1 MATHAAESF
10 KVCGTLLPLL
20 LANAPMIMKFT
31 EMRLTKH
38 KYNLQVQHVPPRLS
52 KFAEPSSSPLLANEH
67 TQKNNPPITKL
78 IKHNLAR
85 IHQSQRAAYCE
96 HKKVVMRQILRG
108 SLYSLHFGIVILIT
122 PPPQRSA
129 NNVNSN
135 NFALFP
141 RISSLTTN
149 IWGSRKEILLSER
162 SSCFR
167 WMPLKRNFRSS
178 L

>member
-38 KYNLQVQHVPPRLS
+38 KYNLQVQHVPPSLS

-67 TQKNNPPITKL
+67 TQKNNTPITKL

-141 RISSLTTN
+141 RISNCKFVTN
-149 IWGSRKEILLSER
+149 
-162 SSCFR
+162 
-167 WMPLKRNFRSS
+167 
-178 L
+178 

>member
-1 MATHAAESF
+1 MATHSAESF

-20 LANAPMIMKFT
+20 LANAPLIMTFT
-31 EMRLTKH
+31 KMRLTKH
-38 KYNLQVQHVPPRLS
+38 KHNLQVQHVPPSPS
-52 KFAEPSSSPLLANEH
+52 KFAEPSSSPLLTNELTH
-67 TQKNNPPITKL
+67 KSNPITKL
-78 IKHNLAR
+78 IKHNLTR
-85 IHQSQRAAYCE
+85 IHQSQRATYCG
-96 HKKVVMRQILRG
+96 HKKVVMRQN
-108 SLYSLHFGIVILIT
+108 HFGVATLIK
-122 PPPQRSA
+122 PPPQQSA

>member
-10 KVCGTLLPLL
+10 NVCGTLLPLL
-20 LANAPMIMKFT
+20 LANAPMIMTFT

-38 KYNLQVQHVPPRLS
+38 KYNLQVQHVPPSLS

-78 IKHNLAR
+78 IKHNLAG
-85 IHQSQRAAYCE
+85 IHQSQRVAYCE
-96 HKKVVMRQILRG
+96 HKKVVIRQILRG
-108 SLYSLHFGIVILIT
+108 SLYGLNFGIVILIT

-141 RISSLTTN
+141 RISNCKFVTN
-149 IWGSRKEILLSER
+149 
-162 SSCFR
+162 
-167 WMPLKRNFRSS
+167 
-178 L
+178 

>member
-1 MATHAAESF
+1 
-10 KVCGTLLPLL
+10 
-20 LANAPMIMKFT
+20 MIMKFT

-38 KYNLQVQHVPPRLS
+38 KYNLQVQHVPPSLS

-78 IKHNLAR
+78 IKLNLTR
-85 IHQSQRAAYCE
+85 IHKSQRAAYCE
-96 HKKVVMRQILRG
+96 HKKVVMRRNLRG
-108 SLYSLHFGIVILIT
+108 SLHSLHFGIATLIT

-141 RISSLTTN
+141 IISSLTTN
-149 IWGSRKEILLSER
+149 NLGLEERDPIVGEVKLLQVDAT
-162 SSCFR
+162 
-167 WMPLKRNFRSS
+167 
-178 L
+178 

>member
-67 TQKNNPPITKL
+67 AQKNNTPITKL

-96 HKKVVMRQILRG
+96 HKKVVMRQNLRG

-122 PPPQRSA
+122 PPP
-129 NNVNSN
+129 
-135 NFALFP
+135 
-141 RISSLTTN
+141 
-149 IWGSRKEILLSER
+149 
-162 SSCFR
+162 
-167 WMPLKRNFRSS
+167 
-178 L
+178 

>member
-1 MATHAAESF
+1 MATHSAESF

-20 LANAPMIMKFT
+20 LANAPLIMTFT
-31 EMRLTKH
+31 KMRLTKH
-38 KYNLQVQHVPPRLS
+38 KHNLQVQHVPPSPS
-52 KFAEPSSSPLLANEH
+52 KFAEPSSSPLLANELTH
-67 TQKNNPPITKL
+67 KSNPITKL

-96 HKKVVMRQILRG
+96 HKKVVLRQILRG

-129 NNVNSN
+129 NNANSN

-141 RISSLTTN
+141 SISNCKFVTN
-149 IWGSRKEILLSER
+149 
-162 SSCFR
+162 
-167 WMPLKRNFRSS
+167 
-178 L
+178 

>member
-20 LANAPMIMKFT
+20 LANAPMIMTFT

-38 KYNLQVQHVPPRLS
+38 KYNLQVQHLPPSLS

-96 HKKVVMRQILRG
+96 HKKVVMRQNLRG

-122 PPPQRSA
+122 PTPQRSA

-141 RISSLTTN
+141 RISNCKFVTN
-149 IWGSRKEILLSER
+149 
-162 SSCFR
+162 
-167 WMPLKRNFRSS
+167 
-178 L
+178 